1 MCARAHVCVRVC
13 LCVCERACVCVSVR
27 VCVFMREREREKER
41 DKQEVVKVIANAK
54 IAQQD
59 KSGCVFVSFP
69 RFSDSKFEPDRSK
82 PV

>member
-1 MCARAHVCVRVC
+1 MCARAR
-13 LCVCERACVCVSVR
+13 VCERACACVRACVRACVCVC
-27 VCVFMREREREKER
+27 VCVCVRERER